1 MDGKTKEEDEEAAAQ
16 LVSAA
21 RNTVGSA
28 RRTRRVSSASP
39 HSTPP
44 SAIKTVGSLNQD
56 PWTIEQAPRAI
67 AAASTAIGPRST
79 QDARVLADSS
89 PRVRSGRWL
98 HRSAIERDARSRTQH
113 CSAGSKL
120 PSVSTLAH
128 SILADMEAALPL
140 QEEQTAYARAWRAS
154 HSRGVRRT
162 DARFP
167 STLADLTLKRRKAY
181 GREVPVHFGGPPP
194 QERNTDRTHHRWT
207 PLQDS
212 RGERQHP
219 VHPQRKADR
228 TIMELG
234 KSRTLAHSRPARR
247 SRARAACCIRTHGR
261 QGHDRALAARQPT
274 TIESSTIV
282 GCKDD
287 AGAGR

>member
-1 MDGKTKEEDEEAAAQ
+1 MDGKVKEEDEETAAQ

-21 RNTVGSA
+21 RNTVESA

-44 SAIKTVGSLNQD
+44 SAIKTVGSLSQD

-79 QDARVLADSS
+79 QDARRLAGSS

-98 HRSAIERDARSRTQH
+98 HRSAIERDARSRRQH

-140 QEEQTAYARAWRAS
+140 QEEQTAYASAWRAS
-154 HSRGVRRT
+154 HSRGARRT

-167 STLADLTLKRRKAY
+167 STLADLTPKSATR
-181 GREVPVHFGGPPP
+181 H
-194 QERNTDRTHHRWT
+194 RTRHRSK

-212 RGERQHP
+212 RGERQHQ
-219 VHPQRKADR
+219 VQPQRKADR

-247 SRARAACCIRTHGR
+247 SRARAA
-261 QGHDRALAARQPT
+261 
-274 TIESSTIV
+274 
-282 GCKDD
+282 
-287 AGAGR
+287 